1 MFSALSVLMDQP
13 IEYGE
18 VKEIF
23 KEIRGVI
30 PGYGL
35 LGPASTP
42 PKAKENT
49 VAQYVKTGFKEDID
63 RRYALDPL
71 SAAPEGSMTLRLVQS
86 LYHSGKYSTRAKGL
100 MEIEGEG
107 LLHVN
112 SREARR
118 LGIEEGQA
126 VRLSNDRGQASVSV
140 KLNDRVP
147 DAVAWFPEHFDQSV
161 RALFSLKGP
170 APAEVGVDP
179 QTHVPVWKTTHVTMT
194 K

>member
-1 MFSALSVLMDQP
+1 MACWVRL
-13 IEYGE
+13 
-18 VKEIF
+18 
-23 KEIRGVI
+23 
-30 PGYGL
+30 
-35 LGPASTP
+35 P
-42 PKAKENT
+42 PRRKPDEDT
-49 VAQYVKTGFKEDID
+49 IAQYVKTGFKEDVD
-63 RRYALDPL
+63 QRYALDAS

-100 MEIEGEG
+100 MEIEGQG

-112 SREARR
+112 TREARR

-126 VRLSNDRGQASVSV
+126 VRLSNDGGQATVSV

-161 RALFSLKGP
+161 RALFSLNGP
-170 APAEVGVDP
+170 APAKAGVDP
-179 QTHVPVWKTTHVTMT
+179 QTHVPVWKTTYVTMT

>member
-1 MFSALSVLMDQP
+1 MFSALSVLMERP

-35 LGPASTP
+35 LGPSSIP
-42 PKAKENT
+42 PKVDEQT
-49 VAQYVKTGFKEDID
+49 VVQYVTSGFKEDVD
-63 RRYALDPL
+63 QRYALDESP
-71 SAAPEGSMTLRLVQS
+71 AAPEGMMTLRLVQS

-107 LLHVN
+107 TLQIN

-118 LGIEEGQA
+118 LGIDEGQA
-126 VRLSNDRGQASVSV
+126 VRLANDSGQATVSV

-161 RALFSLKGP
+161 RALFSLNI
-170 APAEVGVDP
+170 DP
-179 QTHVPVWKTTHVTMT
+179 QTNVPVWKMAHVTVT